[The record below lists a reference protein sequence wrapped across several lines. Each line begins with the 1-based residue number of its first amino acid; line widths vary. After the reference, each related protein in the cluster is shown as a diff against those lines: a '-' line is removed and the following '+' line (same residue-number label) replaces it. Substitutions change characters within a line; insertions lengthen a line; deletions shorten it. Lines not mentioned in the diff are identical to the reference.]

1 MMIGYDNDEHV
12 ICSPVKYE
20 INDEEVMKLYYSEP
34 RLAAL
39 MELDVIRLI
48 DHHLVVNLKEFV
60 TPKTHHLTARAKR
73 NLPVCCLGVQY
84 VAEGF
89 TQNSEEKA
97 LRCTLDILIQSAGFL
112 ENGKPEEG
120 KQSSEE
126 QRRESSAINVEIA
139 RLNAIL
145 NELPGSFSG
154 SLRYHMAQ
162 KGYTEE
168 LLAEE
173 ADVSV
178 STVKQY
184 RQKEDKEKTL
194 KTVIALC
201 IGMHLHPWLTEDL
214 IRKAGLTL
222 KATKMDGALRFLYT
236 FHYKDTI
243 DECNKYLR
251 SQGLPEFKQREK
263 SA

>member
-1 MMIGYDNDEHV
+1 MIPNNSIAETVSHIDE
-12 ICSPVKYE
+12 IRYE
-20 INDEEVMKLYYSEP
+20 LTESEVLELYYSEP

-39 MELDVIRLI
+39 MEI
-48 DHHLVVNLKEFV
+48 DIIKWIEHHLVVNLKEFI
-60 TPKTHHLTARAKR
+60 TPKTHKLTARAKR
-73 NLPVCCLGVQY
+73 NPSSCCVGVQY
-84 VAEGF
+84 KQQCDEVDH
-89 TQNSEEKA
+89 
-97 LRCTLDILIQSAGFL
+97 LLCTLDILIQSASFL
-112 ENGKPEEG
+112 EGSDSVDGE
-120 KQSSEE
+120 QTDEE
-126 QRRESSAINVEIA
+126 QRKESSIIDTEIA
-139 RLNAIL
+139 RINGIL

-154 SLRYHMAQ
+154 SLKYHMAK

-184 RQKEDKEKTL
+184 RQNEDKKKKI

-214 IRKAGLTL
+214 LRKAGLTWT
-222 KATKMDGALRFLYT
+222 ATKMDGALRFLYT